1 MEFKDKLKK
10 LRTEKGIS
18 QQALADAIHISR
30 SAVAKWENGLG
41 YPSIDSLELLIAYF
55 GVSES
60 YFNTEEPEVIIVT
73 KNRHIQY
80 LRIVI
85 IAVILVFWLVVLFL
99 GLEWIG
105 SVSEDDPEGL
115 TRQAAEYLGYG
126 ELEIVEITQRGDYM
140 AALCIDPEHAWS
152 MCVYERHAIF
162 DDRWVASGG
171 KKAMDSGEIESWN
184 YGSPKKEAILIFC
197 GGNLPEDIAYY
208 SFENSGVE
216 YTCPVDD
223 GTVLDLFIILDRG
236 NINGYPIPLNAYKE
250 PIR

>member
-1 MEFKDKLKK
+1 
-10 LRTEKGIS
+10 
-18 QQALADAIHISR
+18 
-30 SAVAKWENGLG
+30 
-41 YPSIDSLELLIAYF
+41 
-55 GVSES
+55 
-60 YFNTEEPEVIIVT
+60 
-73 KNRHIQY
+73 
-80 LRIVI
+80 
-85 IAVILVFWLVVLFL
+85 
-99 GLEWIG
+99 
-105 SVSEDDPEGL
+105 
-115 TRQAAEYLGYG
+115 
-126 ELEIVEITQRGDYM
+126 M

-250 PIR
+250 PVR